1 MTSIFVQNN
10 DEKYNCI
17 NCNFKCSKNSDWL
30 RHLITRK
37 HENGVKILTTTDENG
52 AKNAS
57 NIHICNCGKEY
68 KHRQSLYN
76 HKKKCNKKDLLDDIK
91 KDTDNKDDLIN
102 YLIKENQEFKN
113 LILEIVKKD
122 TNNISNNNNNNTN
135 SHNKTFNLQFFLNE
149 TCKDALN
156 ITEFVNSIQ
165 LQLEDLENTAKKGYV
180 SGISNIIIKE
190 LKDLDINKRPIHCS
204 DLKRETIYIKDNNTW
219 EKENEEKEKMKQV
232 IQEVTNKNVK
242 QIPSW
247 LEGHPKAF
255 DYYHPDN
262 EEYMQLLISCM
273 PGSSK
278 EEQEENVKKIMKN
291 LSKEVVIDK

>member
-1 MTSIFVQNN
+1 MMEV
-10 DEKYNCI
+10 
-17 NCNFKCSKNSDWL
+17 
-30 RHLITRK
+30 
-37 HENGVKILTTTDENG
+37 
-52 AKNAS
+52 
-57 NIHICNCGKEY
+57 
-68 KHRQSLYN
+68 
-76 HKKKCNKKDLLDDIK
+76 IK
-91 KDTDNKDDLIN
+91 TGTHN
-102 YLIKENQEFKN
+102 
-113 LILEIVKKD
+113 
-122 TNNISNNNNNNTN
+122 TNTN

-273 PGSSK
+273 PGSTK